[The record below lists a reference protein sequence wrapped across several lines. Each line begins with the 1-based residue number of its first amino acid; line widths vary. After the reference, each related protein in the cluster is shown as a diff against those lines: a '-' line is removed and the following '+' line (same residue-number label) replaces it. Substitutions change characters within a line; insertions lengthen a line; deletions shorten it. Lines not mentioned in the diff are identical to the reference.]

1 MSVET
6 FPEYLSIGE
15 QERGDSLGLDFDS
28 YRRLAR
34 TALAII
40 QEERLTMGLYR
51 VDGCAALDIFGQ
63 TNCLTILIDSAANEL
78 SLVGCLMD
86 VPFGNAVCL
95 LTVENSEKGWRKLLR
110 LAREEIMK

>member
-6 FPEYLSIGE
+6 LPEYLSIGE

-28 YRRLAR
+28 YRHLAC

-40 QEERLTMGLYR
+40 KEERLTMGIYK
-51 VDGCAALDIFGQ
+51 VEAGCALDIFGNRQ
-63 TNCLTILIDSAANEL
+63 CLTIEIDSAANEM
-78 SLVGCLMD
+78 SLFACPMN

-95 LTVENSEKGWRKLLR
+95 LTVETSEKGWRRLLQM
-110 LAREEIMK
+110 AREEIKT